1 MTEYQWFLTALSV
14 RPTNRAAMSHHL
26 LLGGTRNGDKSLEK
40 TIKGNGS
47 VVSSGSERKK
57 KNGAC
62 VWFCVLCVGKRMK
75 PTTKK
80 KIIPI
85 TKKEP
90 WFLKKEMGAYP
101 MRWCASSNMT
111 SSSAVHASLLTLGSK

>member
-1 MTEYQWFLTALSV
+1 MVFNSIVGTSYQQGGDVTPFIAGWNKGWRQIVGKNNQGKWVSGVKWQWKKEKKRCVCVVLCSV
-14 RPTNRAAMSHHL
+14 C
-26 LLGGTRNGDKSLEK
+26 GK
-40 TIKGNGS
+40 TD
-47 VVSSGSERKK
+47 ETDHQK
-57 KNGAC
+57 KN
-62 VWFCVLCVGKRMK
+62 
-75 PTTKK
+75 
-80 KIIPI
+80 IIPI

>member
-1 MTEYQWFLTALSV
+1 MVFNSIVGTSYQQ
-14 RPTNRAAMSHHL
+14 
-26 LLGGTRNGDKSLEK
+26 GGDVTPFIAGWN
-40 TIKGNGS
+40 KGWRQIVGKNNQGKW
-47 VVSSGSERKK
+47 VSGVKWSERKK

-111 SSSAVHASLLTLGSK
+111 SSSEVHASLLTLGSK

>member
-1 MTEYQWFLTALSV
+1 MATSRWKKQPREMGQWCQVAV
-14 RPTNRAAMSHHL
+14 
-26 LLGGTRNGDKSLEK
+26 E
-40 TIKGNGS
+40 
-47 VVSSGSERKK
+47 ERKK
-57 KNGAC
+57 TVRVCGS
-62 VWFCVLCVGKRMK
+62 VFCVCVGKRMK